1 MGVSSRREHQRSLVR
16 IGRPNMEDSG
26 AGFADSNGNPKLED
40 LGVGCCDNSD
50 SPKLAFQGVVLLARV
65 LR

>member
-1 MGVSSRREHQRSLVR
+1 
-16 IGRPNMEDSG
+16 MEDSG
-26 AGFADSNGNPKLED
+26 AGFADSNGSPKLED

-50 SPKLAFQGVVLLARV
+50 SPKLAFQGPVLLARV